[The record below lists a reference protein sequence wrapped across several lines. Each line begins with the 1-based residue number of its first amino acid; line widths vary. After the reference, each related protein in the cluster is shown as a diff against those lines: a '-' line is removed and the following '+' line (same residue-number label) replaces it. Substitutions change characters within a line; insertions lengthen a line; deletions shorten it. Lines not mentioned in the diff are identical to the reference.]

1 MIQNTVLSMKTKN
14 FFITLSLEI
23 IFTFFIIGILFY
35 SREKTSGYIISIQ
48 EFSPEL
54 SKLQEELGKS
64 NLTSYDQS
72 AVQDKLNTIEKTLDS
87 ALLLN
92 KYIVPIS
99 IILLSLLFYF
109 LIWKFTNNISIKNFL
124 LFSVVPLVLLFITIL
139 SFLNYLAFIYLG
151 LDSDNFYFLISFIIL
166 LIISYYLSLVSL
178 SYKNNSFTDS
188 LKFSFKN
195 FKHLILQFI
204 LILISNIILLSL
216 ILVIFVLSY
225 AEYSIVIPSI
235 ILLVLLV
242 IINIQRF
249 YFVKKV
255 NRH

>member
-1 MIQNTVLSMKTKN
+1 MKTKN

-23 IFTFFIIGILFY
+23 LFTILIISLLFY
-35 SREKTSGYIISIQ
+35 SRDKTRGYISSIQ
-48 EFSPEL
+48 EFSPEI

-72 AVQDKLNTIEKTLDS
+72 EVKDKLDDIEKTLDD
-87 ALLLN
+87 AVLLN

-99 IILLSLLFYF
+99 IILLSLVFYF
-109 LIWKFTNNISIKNFL
+109 FIWKFTNGISVKNFFLSAIVPLFL
-124 LFSVVPLVLLFITIL
+124 LFVTII

-151 LDSDNFYFLISFIIL
+151 LDSDNFYFLVSFIIL
-166 LIISYYLSLVSL
+166 LIISYYISLVSL
-178 SYKNNSFTDS
+178 SYKNNGFVDS
-188 LKFSFKN
+188 VKFSFYN
-195 FKHLILQFI
+195 FKHFILQFI
-204 LILISNIILLSL
+204 LILISNIVLLSL

-225 AEYSIVIPSI
+225 AGYSIIIPSV
-235 ILLVLLV
+235 ILLVLLI

-255 NRH
+255 NRL